1 MISDKEE
8 QTDRAKKIEDFKIWT
23 RTHFTDGNRRP
34 LSRAVK
40 HINIWTRTHFTDD
53 NRRPLRKAASQIK
66 HLHKTLYKYIG
77 KSAWGK

>member
-8 QTDRAKKIEDFKIWT
+8 QTDRAKKFEDFK
-23 RTHFTDGNRRP
+23 
-34 LSRAVK
+34 
-40 HINIWTRTHFTDD
+40 IWTRTHFTDD